1 MKRICSLILVLA
13 MVLSSFTVVYA
24 EDDMAFMCA
33 DTSGNGVISAD
44 DALEV
49 LKYAAKISENFSTE
63 AVVDEGYSIGDV
75 TGDNIITAD
84 DALDIL
90 KYAAKLIDAFDIS
103 LNQAEDLVDK
113 MRAELLENIENDVT
127 LGQYKGIEV
136 EVEKVVV
143 TDEDI
148 QEYINSDLEYYG
160 TYEEIKEGVVAEG
173 DTLNID
179 YVGTIGG
186 VVIEGGLE
194 DHNAEITIGSGSY
207 IDGFEDA
214 LVGKNIGETVVINVT
229 FPNDFNDEELAGKAV
244 DFEVTINYKYG
255 DVILAELTDELVKE
269 MGYGE
274 DIQTVEAYKQY
285 VKEMLEEDAKDMQ
298 EYAIYSEIL
307 DKLMVSSKVNNYSN
321 SSIDPEAILE
331 IELSYMKEYAKE
343 SGYSYEEFVVLY
355 TGMTVDEYEALL
367 MADIYAYVDEMMIY
381 RAVAKAEN
389 IEIAQADYEAE
400 LAMYSADYESYGCS
414 SVEEFE
420 ELYGAEI
427 YEYMIY
433 DQVETLLYE
442 SAVINIK

>member
-1 MKRICSLILVLA
+1 MKRIWSLILAVVIAVASL
-13 MVLSSFTVVYA
+13 VFVYA
-24 EDDMAFMCA
+24 DEDIALVCA
-33 DTSGNGVISAD
+33 DTTGDGVISAD

-49 LKYAAKISENFSTE
+49 LKYAARLSESFSTE
-63 AVVDEGYSIGDV
+63 AVVEDGYLIGDV
-75 TGDNIITAD
+75 TGDITINAE

-90 KYAAKLIDAFDIS
+90 KYAAKLIDSFDIS
-103 LNQAEDLVDK
+103 SNQTEELVDK
-113 MRAELLENIENDVT
+113 LRAELLENIENDVT

-229 FPNDFNDEELAGKAV
+229 FPNDFYDEELAGKAV
-244 DFEVTINYKYG
+244 DFKVTINYKYG
-255 DVILAELTDELVKE
+255 DVIPAELTDELVKE

-274 DIQTVEAYKQY
+274 DVQTVEAYKQY

-307 DKLMVSSKVNNYSN
+307 DKLMASSTVNNYSN

-331 IELSYMKEYAKE
+331 MELSYMKEYAKE
-343 SGYSYEEFVVLY
+343 SGYSYEEFVLLY
-355 TGMTVDEYEALL
+355 TGMPVDEYEAML

-381 RAVAKAEN
+381 RAIAKAEN
-389 IEIAQADYEAE
+389 IEIAQADYEVE

-433 DQVETLLYE
+433 DHVETLLYE
-442 SAVINIK
+442 SAIVNIK